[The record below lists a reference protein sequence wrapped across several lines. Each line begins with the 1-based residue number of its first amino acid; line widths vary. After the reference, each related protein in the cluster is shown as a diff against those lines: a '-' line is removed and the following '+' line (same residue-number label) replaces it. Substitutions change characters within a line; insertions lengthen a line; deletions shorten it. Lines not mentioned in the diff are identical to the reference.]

1 MIGRGALLVVLA
13 LAASV
18 AGCERSACEDACKRV
33 ANCTLAASQGE
44 RMMGE
49 GKLPADPACMR
60 RCEDKHDDFMKC
72 EGAKRECGELLACPR
87 W

>member
-1 MIGRGALLVVLA
+1 VIARASGLLA
-13 LAASV
+13 LALGV
-18 AGCERSACEDACKRV
+18 WLAGCERSSCEDACKRV
-33 ANCTLAASQGE
+33 ANCTLAGTQGE
-44 RMMGE
+44 RMLGE

-72 EGAKRECGELLACPR
+72 EGAKRECAELLSCPR